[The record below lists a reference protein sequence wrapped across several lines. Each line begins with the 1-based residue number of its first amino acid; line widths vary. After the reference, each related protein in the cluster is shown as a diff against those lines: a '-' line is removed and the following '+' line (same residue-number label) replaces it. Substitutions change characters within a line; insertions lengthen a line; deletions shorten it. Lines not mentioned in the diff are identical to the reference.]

1 MRQGIACV
9 LVCSV
14 LAGCAAPN
22 NGSWWDGWGYLASAE
37 AEHQFDFSWALTG
50 NNQLAPLQV
59 FSNTKQVWLQF
70 PSDSYVPALFTLRRD
85 GTLVPVQAQPQG
97 IYHVVNESVDVLLLR
112 RGAEEAWAYRTVS
125 KPLLLSYLQ
134 KQQTLLQRER
144 TRQSAQSYPD
154 AALRHAAL
162 IEPVQAQGH
171 INAPSES
178 EKLSRLGSEAHAR
191 ALPALTPHLDGNG
204 RENKRRA
211 VADLGQEKWS
221 DIGSA
226 SIGLSSGVASLSRT
240 QLELGEDRDQKQSGK
255 HYVKNVPSSKT
266 TPFQAMKEP
275 TARVIHSERQS
286 SALPEPASATPAQGS
301 ETTGEL
307 AADAKSLPSSASAQ
321 QQFASLSSDKSLK
334 QLIQR
339 WAHDAAWVFND
350 EHWAVNVEIPLS
362 GPFTHQGSFPDVVQ
376 QVLLSTQLG
385 DYPLRPCFYSNNV
398 LRVIPFEESCLALRV
413 LRGER

>member
-1 MRQGIACV
+1 M

-70 PSDSYVPALFTLRRD
+70 PSDSYVPALFALRRD
-85 GTLVPVQAQPQG
+85 GTLEPVQAQPQG

-125 KPLLLSYLQ
+125 KSLLLSYLH
-134 KQQTLLQRER
+134 KQQTLLQREGAKQVIA
-144 TRQSAQSYPD
+144 QSAQPYPD
-154 AALRHAAL
+154 AALRHATL

-171 INAPSES
+171 INAPSQS
-178 EKLSRLGSEAHAR
+178 EKQSRLGSEAHAR
-191 ALPALTPHLDGNG
+191 ALPALTPHLGANEQ
-204 RENKRRA
+204 ENKKR
-211 VADLGQEKWS
+211 VVSGIEQEKWS
-221 DIGSA
+221 DIGST
-226 SIGLSSGVASLSRT
+226 SIGPSSGLAPLSGALIEVGGASV
-240 QLELGEDRDQKQSGK
+240 QKQSGK
-255 HYVKNVPSSKT
+255 RYVKNEPSSKT
-266 TPFQAMKEP
+266 TPFQSRPEP
-275 TARVIHSERQS
+275 VARVTSREGPSNTLSE
-286 SALPEPASATPAQGS
+286 PVSATLAQGS
-301 ETTGEL
+301 ETTGEQ
-307 AADAKSLPSSASAQ
+307 AVDAKSLPSSASAQ
-321 QQFASLSSDKSLK
+321 QQFASLTSDKSLK

-350 EHWAVNVEIPLS
+350 EHWAVSVEIPLS
-362 GPFTHQGSFPDVVQ
+362 GPFTQQGSFPDVVQ